1 MPRRASE
8 PAANLL
14 HLHESSRNAAIAA
27 RLASNLPKPDIPPMS
42 AVRTNAAAA
51 MIGVSPST
59 LRSWERR
66 FGFPQP
72 RRTEGGHRQFDLQEI
87 EALRSAFE
95 ETQNVSSA
103 ISIARERG
111 AGPASPSRLRS
122 ALNRFDEAEADRIVE
137 ESLSVRSVERTV
149 DEVVLPAIEALDDGT
164 QPPPPEYNVAWR
176 WATGWLAAQQRV
188 APPAFRTES
197 VLVFDASRAP
207 DVDGLYAQALD
218 LGLRRAGLRTLTVTL
233 DLDPSRITRAML
245 AVEPRA
251 VVLTG
256 TRASLDALGRLV
268 YAARRAGGD
277 VRVYDFRGALP
288 ETGASTVPRLPA
300 RPLAARDQL
309 SGDLLQCPAATRVR
323 RGAAALAEAV

>member
-1 MPRRASE
+1 
-8 PAANLL
+8 
-14 HLHESSRNAAIAA
+14 
-27 RLASNLPKPDIPPMS
+27 MS

-66 FGFPQP
+66 FGFPKP
-72 RRTEGGHRQFDLQEI
+72 RRTEGGHRQFDLTEI

-111 AGPASPSRLRS
+111 AGPATPSRLRS
-122 ALNRFDEAEADRIVE
+122 ALSRFDEPAADRVIE
-137 ESLSVRSVERTV
+137 ESLAVRSVERTV
-149 DEVVLPAIEALDDGT
+149 EEVLIPAVEALDDGT
-164 QPPPPEYNVAWR
+164 EPQPPEYNSAWR

-188 APPAFRTES
+188 APPAHRPEA

-207 DVDGLYAQALD
+207 DADALYAQALE
-218 LGLRRAGLRTLTVTL
+218 LGLRRAGLRTLTLTL
-233 DLDPSRITRAML
+233 DLDPARITRAML
-245 AVEPRA
+245 AVEPAA

-256 TRASLDALGRLV
+256 RRASLDALGRLV
-268 YAARRAGGD
+268 YAARRAAGE
-277 VRVYDFRGALP
+277 VRIYDFRGALP

-300 RPLAARDQL
+300 RPLAAREE
-309 SGDLLQCPAATRVR
+309 LLEELQRPQAEPEIR
-323 RGAAALAEAV
+323 RIAQAV

>member
-1 MPRRASE
+1 
-8 PAANLL
+8 
-14 HLHESSRNAAIAA
+14 
-27 RLASNLPKPDIPPMS
+27 MS

-72 RRTEGGHRQFDLQEI
+72 RRTEGGHRQFDLGEI

-122 ALNRFDEAEADRIVE
+122 ALNRFDAAEADRILE
-137 ESLSVRSVERTV
+137 ESLSVRSIERTV
-149 DEVVLPAIEALDDGT
+149 DEVLLPTLESLDDGT
-164 QPPPPEYNVAWR
+164 EPAPPEYNVAWR

-188 APPAFRTES
+188 APPAFRPES
-197 VLVFDASRAP
+197 VLIFDASRAP
-207 DVDGLYAQALD
+207 DADSLYAQALD

-233 DLDPSRITRAML
+233 DLDPNRITRAML
-245 AVEPRA
+245 AIEPRA

-277 VRVYDFRGALP
+277 VRVYDFRGALGQ
-288 ETGASTVPRLPA
+288 TGASTVPRLPE
-300 RPLAARDQL
+300 RPLAARDEL
-309 SGDLLQCPAATRVR
+309 SADLQRPQSQPAVR
-323 RGAAALAEAV
+323 RVEAVQAEAV

>member
-1 MPRRASE
+1 
-8 PAANLL
+8 
-14 HLHESSRNAAIAA
+14 
-27 RLASNLPKPDIPPMS
+27 MS

-72 RRTEGGHRQFDLQEI
+72 RRTEGGHRQFDLAEI

-122 ALNRFDEAEADRIVE
+122 ALNRFDENEADGIIE
-137 ESLSVRSVERTV
+137 ESLAVRSVERTV
-149 DEVVLPAIEALDDGT
+149 DEVLLPAIEALDDGT

-188 APPAFRTES
+188 APPASRPES
-197 VLVFDASRAP
+197 VLIFDASRAP
-207 DVDGLYAQALD
+207 DVDSLYAQALD

-233 DLDPSRITRAML
+233 DLEPSRITRAML
-245 AVEPRA
+245 AIEPSA

-268 YAARRAGGD
+268 FAARRAGGE

-288 ETGASTVPRLPA
+288 ETGASTVPRLPE
-300 RPLAARDQL
+300 RPLAARDEL
-309 SGDLLQCPAATRVR
+309 SADLHRPQVQPQIRRVEEIS
-323 RGAAALAEAV
+323 AEAV

>member
-1 MPRRASE
+1 
-8 PAANLL
+8 
-14 HLHESSRNAAIAA
+14 
-27 RLASNLPKPDIPPMS
+27 MS

-66 FGFPQP
+66 YGFPQP
-72 RRTEGGHRQFDLQEI
+72 KRSEGGHRQFDLGEI

-111 AGPASPSRLRS
+111 AGPASPGRLRS
-122 ALNRFDEAEADRIVE
+122 ALNRFDVEAADRLLE
-137 ESLSVRSVERTV
+137 ESLTVRSVERTV
-149 DEVVLPAIEALDDGT
+149 DELLLPTLEGLDDGT
-164 QPPPPEYNVAWR
+164 EPAPPEYNHAWR
-176 WATGWLAAQQRV
+176 WATGWLAAQTRV
-188 APPAFRTES
+188 APPAFRPES
-197 VLVFDASRAP
+197 VLVFDASRTP
-207 DVDGLYAQALD
+207 DMDGLYAQALE

-233 DLDPSRITRAML
+233 DLDPNRITRAML
-245 AVEPRA
+245 AIEPRA

-277 VRVYDFRGALP
+277 VRVYDFRGALGQ
-288 ETGASTVPRLPA
+288 TGASTVPRLPD
-300 RPLAARDQL
+300 RPLAARDEL
-309 SGDLLQCPAATRVR
+309 SEDLQRPRADPEIHRLEPVE
-323 RGAAALAEAV
+323 AEAV

>member
-1 MPRRASE
+1 
-8 PAANLL
+8 
-14 HLHESSRNAAIAA
+14 
-27 RLASNLPKPDIPPMS
+27 MS

-66 FGFPQP
+66 FGWPQP
-72 RRTEGGHRQFDLQEI
+72 KRSEGGHRQFDLQEI
-87 EALRSAFE
+87 EALRTAFE

-111 AGPASPSRLRS
+111 TGPASPTRLRS
-122 ALNRFDEAEADRIVE
+122 ALNRFDENEADRIIE
-137 ESLSVRSVERTV
+137 ESLAVRSVERTV
-149 DEVVLPAIEALDDGT
+149 EEVLLPAIESLDDGT

-176 WATGWLAAQQRV
+176 WATGWLAAQMRV
-188 APPAFRTES
+188 APPAFRPES
-197 VLVFDASRAP
+197 VLIFDASRAP
-207 DVDGLYAQALD
+207 DIDSLHAQALE

-233 DLDPSRITRAML
+233 DLDPNRITRAML
-245 AVEPRA
+245 AIEPRA

-277 VRVYDFRGALP
+277 VRVYDYRGALGA
-288 ETGASTVPRLPA
+288 TGASTVPRLPA
-300 RPLAARDQL
+300 QPLAARDEL
-309 SGDLLQCPAATRVR
+309 SDDLQRPHVGPEIR
-323 RGAAALAEAV
+323 RISEARAG

>member
-1 MPRRASE
+1 
-8 PAANLL
+8 
-14 HLHESSRNAAIAA
+14 
-27 RLASNLPKPDIPPMS
+27 MS

-72 RRTEGGHRQFDLQEI
+72 RRSEGGHRQFDLGEI
-87 EALRSAFE
+87 EALRAAFE

-111 AGPASPSRLRS
+111 TGPATPSRLRS
-122 ALNRFDEAEADRIVE
+122 ALQRFDAAEADRVVE
-137 ESLSVRSVERTV
+137 ESLAVRSVERTV
-149 DEVVLPAIEALDDGT
+149 DEVLIPAVEALDDGT
-164 QPPPPEYNVAWR
+164 QPQPPEYNVAWR

-188 APPAFRTES
+188 APPAFRPEA

-207 DVDGLYAQALD
+207 DVDALYAQALE

-233 DLDPSRITRAML
+233 DLDPGRITRAML

-277 VRVYDFRGALP
+277 VRVYDFRGALGA
-288 ETGASTVPRLPA
+288 TGASTVPRLA
-300 RPLAARDQL
+300 GRPLAARDEL
-309 SGDLLQCPAATRVR
+309 AADLQRPRAEPEISRVAR
-323 RGAAALAEAV
+323 AV